1 MDGTDITESPK
12 FISQAPA
19 TDRRAHSDWTAP
31 QIDNNYPSYLMGN
44 IFKDKEIGMSVFR
57 WKQRRNDK
65 GGGVGELWPE
75 GRWPRVAGVTRTATA
90 RRCCSLYPRMAP
102 PASTILPFLTRSHCL
117 SCALP
122 SRLSDPRSYF
132 LLACPSCSLTRTLTF
147 EINNNLHIY
156 VHVSAPKISSSLCL
170 LLVDPSSSLLD
181 GL

>member
-75 GRWPRVAGVTRTATA
+75 GRWPRVAGVTCTYSNRPQVLQPVSTHGPA
-90 RRCCSLYPRMAP
+90 RV
-102 PASTILPFLTRSHCL
+102 
-117 SCALP
+117 
-122 SRLSDPRSYF
+122 D
-132 LLACPSCSLTRTLTF
+132 
-147 EINNNLHIY
+147 
-156 VHVSAPKISSSLCL
+156 
-170 LLVDPSSSLLD
+170 DPSLPHPFSLS
-181 GL
+181 